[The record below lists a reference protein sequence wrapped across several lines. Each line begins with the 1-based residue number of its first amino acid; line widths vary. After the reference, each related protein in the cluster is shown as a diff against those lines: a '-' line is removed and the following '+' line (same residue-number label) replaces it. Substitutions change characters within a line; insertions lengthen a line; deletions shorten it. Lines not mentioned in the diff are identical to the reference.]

1 MSWEEYEALGDRVR
15 GEYIDGE
22 LVVMNQPTGRHQD
35 ACVELYV
42 RIKPVLPAGVK
53 VRLSWGWKPG
63 ADEFGPD
70 LIVFD
75 DNGEDLRYTAIPH
88 LVVEVLS
95 SDPAADTVRKMQKYA
110 AAGIAAVLDHRL
122 RRPRAVRLHLDQEG
136 GYRAREATP
145 PTLWSIWIS
154 GRLRSRF
161 GGRPTRLTGC
171 CTGRRPVRHQRPWVR
186 SGKGCGRP
194 GREHGQ
200 LRGVDSHP
208 GDRVGLAS
216 RPPSAD

>member
-1 MSWEEYEALGDRVR
+1 MGGVR
-15 GEYIDGE
+15 GAGRPGPRWYIDGE

-75 DNGEDLRYTAIPH
+75 DNGKTFATPRSHTWWSRCSLRIPPPTRCARCRSTPPPDCPRYWIIDSEGPE
-88 LVVEVLS
+88 LFVFTL
-95 SDPAADTVRKMQKYA
+95 TRR
-110 AAGIAAVLDHRL
+110 AGTGL
-122 RRPRAVRLHLDQEG
+122 Q
-136 GYRAREATP
+136 EATP

-154 GRLRSRF
+154 DRLRSRF
-161 GGRPTRLTGC
+161 G
-171 CTGRRPVRHQRPWVR
+171 
-186 SGKGCGRP
+186 
-194 GREHGQ
+194 
-200 LRGVDSHP
+200 
-208 GDRVGLAS
+208 
-216 RPPSAD
+216 